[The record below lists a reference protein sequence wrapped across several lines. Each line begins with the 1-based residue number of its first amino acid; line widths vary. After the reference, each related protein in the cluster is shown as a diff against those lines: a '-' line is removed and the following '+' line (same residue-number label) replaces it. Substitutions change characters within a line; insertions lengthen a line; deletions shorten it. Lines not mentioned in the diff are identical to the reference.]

1 MLIPEDCKYTKDH
14 EWARLQGGKVMVGIT
29 DFAQQQL
36 GDVVYIELPSKGDRV
51 EGGKPFGVI
60 ESVKAVS
67 DLISPVT
74 GVVDEVNTDLLQHPE
89 WVNQDPYGKGWMILI
104 LPDNPSQWEQL
115 LDARAYESLLS
126 EEGK

>member
-1 MLIPEDCKYTKDH
+1 MLIPEDCRYTKDH
-14 EWARLQGGKVMVGIT
+14 EWARLQGGKVRVGIT

-74 GVVDEVNTDLLQHPE
+74 GVVEEVNTDLFQHPE
-89 WVNQDPYGKGWMILI
+89 WVNQDPYGKGWMILV
-104 LPDNPSQWEQL
+104 LPDSPSQWEDL

>member
-14 EWARLQGGKVMVGIT
+14 EWARLQGGKVRVGIT

-104 LPDNPSQWEQL
+104 LPDNPSQWEEL

>member
-14 EWARLQGGKVMVGIT
+14 EWARLQGGKVRVGIT

-67 DLISPVT
+67 DLVSPVT

-104 LPDNPSQWEQL
+104 LPDNPSQWEEL

>member
-1 MLIPEDCKYTKDH
+1 M
-14 EWARLQGGKVMVGIT
+14 RVGIT

-104 LPDNPSQWEQL
+104 LPDNPSQWEEL

>member
-1 MLIPEDCKYTKDH
+1 MLIPEDCRYTKDH
-14 EWARLQGGKVMVGIT
+14 EWARPQGGKVRVGIT

-104 LPDNPSQWEQL
+104 LPDNPSQWEEL

>member
-1 MLIPEDCKYTKDH
+1 MLIPEDCRYTKDH
-14 EWARLQGGKVMVGIT
+14 EWARLQGGKVRVGIT

>member
-1 MLIPEDCKYTKDH
+1 MLIPEDCRYTKDH
-14 EWARLQGGKVMVGIT
+14 EWARLQGGKVRVGIT

-104 LPDNPSQWEQL
+104 LPDNPSQWEEL
-115 LDARAYESLLS
+115 LDPRAYESLLS

>member
-1 MLIPEDCKYTKDH
+1 MLIPEDCRYTKDH
-14 EWARLQGGKVMVGIT
+14 EWARLQGGKVRVGIT

-67 DLISPVT
+67 DLVSPVT

-104 LPDNPSQWEQL
+104 LPDNPSQWEEL

>member
-1 MLIPEDCKYTKDH
+1 MLIPEDCRYTKDH
-14 EWARLQGGKVMVGIT
+14 EWARLQGGKVRVGIT

-74 GVVDEVNTDLLQHPE
+74 GFVDEVNTDLLQHPE

-104 LPDNPSQWEQL
+104 LPDNPSQWEEL

>member
-14 EWARLQGGKVMVGIT
+14 EWARLQGGKVRVGIT

>member
-1 MLIPEDCKYTKDH
+1 MLIPEDCRYTKDH
-14 EWARLQGGKVMVGIT
+14 EWARLQGGKVRVGIT

-104 LPDNPSQWEQL
+104 LPDNPSQWEEL

>member
-104 LPDNPSQWEQL
+104 LPDNPSQWEEL